1 MNVGNCWGTAPKSKR
16 NHRVPLVHRLGRKL
30 IWRYPRGG
38 PMPATQPSKELRAL
52 CHEHHVKM
60 RVNRSLVNSDGDATR
75 TLAYACTEPD
85 CLVHYNIY
93 RGYFILSQDG
103 NTNEL
108 DMVPRVRCLHDGTPM
123 YLAEID
129 REKREF
135 RLWIC
140 PQCDGRC
147 TNEEGLIGLASQIQD
162 HLGGKNAA

>member
-1 MNVGNCWGTAPKSKR
+1 
-16 NHRVPLVHRLGRKL
+16 
-30 IWRYPRGG
+30 
-38 PMPATQPSKELRAL
+38 MPATQPSKELRAL
-52 CHEHHVKM
+52 CYEHHVKM
-60 RVNRSLVNSDGDATR
+60 RLNRSLVNSDGDATQ

-123 YLAEID
+123 YLAEAD
-129 REKREF
+129 TKKSGF

-147 TNEEGLIGLASQIQD
+147 TNEEGLIGLASQEIQD